1 MTDPFA
7 ALTFVTG
14 PAILANACATLQ
26 NGASTRYY
34 LAITQWREFRAAIAA
49 GDEGRLALLFVDPR
63 RALALAERRIHL
75 QLRGLALL
83 NAGVGLFG
91 ATTVCGLLGA
101 ALVEAQLM
109 SSKAVGLLMLAA
121 GGLAL
126 AIMLAAL
133 GALFLES
140 ACGRALVRLHPRPFA
155 MEIRSAASRPQPK
168 CTPFD

>member
-26 NGASTRYY
+26 NGASTRYH

-49 GDEGRLALLFVDPR
+49 GDEDRLALLFVDPP

-91 ATTVCGLLGA
+91 AITVCGLVGA
-101 ALVEAQLM
+101 ALVEARIVP
-109 SSKAVGLLMLAA
+109 SSTMRLFMLAA
-121 GGLAL
+121 GGVAL
-126 AIMLAAL
+126 AFMLAAI
-133 GALFLES
+133 GAFFLES
-140 ACGRALVRLHPRPFA
+140 ACGRTLVRLHPRPFA
-155 MEIRSAASRPQPK
+155 AELLPTAPRPQPK
-168 CTPFD
+168 CTPS

>member
-26 NGASTRYY
+26 NGASTRYH

-49 GDEGRLALLFVDPR
+49 GDEDRLGLLFIDPR
-63 RALALAERRIHL
+63 RALTIAERRIHL

-101 ALVEAQLM
+101 ALIEAQLM
-109 SSKAVGLLMLAA
+109 SSDAVGLAIIAA

-126 AIMLAAL
+126 AVMLAAL

-140 ACGRALVRLHPRPFA
+140 ACGRTLVRLHPRP
-155 MEIRSAASRPQPK
+155 AATELQPTASSPRPK